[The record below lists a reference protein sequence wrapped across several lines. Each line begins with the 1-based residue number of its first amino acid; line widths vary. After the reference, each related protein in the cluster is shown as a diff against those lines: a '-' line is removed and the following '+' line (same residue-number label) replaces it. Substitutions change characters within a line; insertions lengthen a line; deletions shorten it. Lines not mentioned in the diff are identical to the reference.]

1 MCCFVSLIKH
11 YALLCKLFFIV
22 HPLQTYGDT
31 TNIPNTVKLSLVDAL
46 SLSDDPKEAFKE
58 LNSVSSYGVQTVAYL
73 VESIQ
78 RTSDTGKL
86 AVTVFDHCWSNVQA
100 HLNDCKD
107 IGITTSIKNNYLLKM
122 LNAMLNLQ
130 IIGLQEI
137 TQ

>member
-1 MCCFVSLIKH
+1 MCYFVSLIKH
-11 YALLCKLFFIV
+11 YTLLYKLFFIV

-31 TNIPNTVKLSLVDAL
+31 TNVPNTVKLSLLDAL
-46 SLSDDPKEAFKE
+46 SLSDDPEETFKE
-58 LNSVSSYGVQTVAYL
+58 LTSVSSYGVQTVAYL

-78 RTSDTGKL
+78 RTSDKGKL
-86 AVTVFDHCWSNVQA
+86 VVTVFDHCWSNVQA
-100 HLNDCKD
+100 HLSDCKD